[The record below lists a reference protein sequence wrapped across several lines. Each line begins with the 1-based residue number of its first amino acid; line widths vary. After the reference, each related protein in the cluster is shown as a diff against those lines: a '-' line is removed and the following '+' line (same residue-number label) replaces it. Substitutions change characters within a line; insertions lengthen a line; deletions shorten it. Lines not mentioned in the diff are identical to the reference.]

1 MAEDDVKVHYDWE
14 SEDIE
19 DSEIAVDKAVIK
31 EKSSNKKAA
40 KKSKKKTTPLKKKEA
55 KEETAQTTSDT
66 NLVGKEEIKEEAK
79 PEKVEKEAPVVA
91 AEEMDKPGE
100 VVEEEKL
107 QQPAEEK
114 EKEDIIIE
122 EEKKEVKLEQRPE
135 DKPKEDVYEQKPEE
149 KPFTPESSTFAGG
162 EQQYGEEE
170 PKPNYM
176 IAFVAVV
183 VIIILSIFIL
193 KTKDIFPS
201 SGNDNVVAMVNGEI
215 ITLEELESV
224 YKATVPVEYSA
235 FITKEDFL
243 NQSLVPEKVLLQE
256 AGKKG
261 IKVSELELQDGLKK
275 FLMENTMTEE
285 QLKSRLESDGVD
297 FESFRVNF
305 KTRLIITK
313 LLDEEVVSQI
323 KINDFEIIDYY
334 ESNSDKF
341 VAKPGQIRARHI
353 LVDSKDL
360 AEELLEEINNGED
373 FEELAKENSIGP
385 SAPFGG
391 ELGFFGEGMMVEE
404 FEDVAFGLE
413 AGEVSDI
420 VETNFG
426 YHIIKREE
434 NEMTLEEAKEKI
446 RTTLQTSKQSAAV
459 EVYINKL
466 VSNADVVF
474 KLDKAPEAT
483 GFTPAETTSKRTFVD
498 TGDEVYK
505 IDGKPVIRLYTTTW
519 CPHCVWVKD
528 TFDKVAREYIA
539 QGKIV
544 AYHWDVDSGDN
555 TLTPEIETN
564 IPPEE
569 IEIFKKY
576 NSKGSIPTFVF
587 GNKYKRIGNGY
598 EAEDDLGAEEAE
610 FRAIIEELI
619 AE

>member
-31 EKSSNKKAA
+31 EKSSKKKAV
-40 KKSKKKTTPLKKKEA
+40 KKTKSKATSAKKKE
-55 KEETAQTTSDT
+55 
-66 NLVGKEEIKEEAK
+66 VKEEIKEETK
-79 PEKVEKEAPVVA
+79 FEKETPVVA
-91 AEEMDKPGE
+91 EKMDKTDE
-100 VVEEEKL
+100 IAEEEKL

-114 EKEDIIIE
+114 KEDIIIE
-122 EEKKEVKLEQRPE
+122 EEKKEIELEQRPE
-135 DKPKEDVYEQKPEE
+135 DKPKEEMPEQKPEE
-149 KPFTPESSTFAGG
+149 KPFTSESSTFAEG

-193 KTKDIFPS
+193 RTKDIFPS
-201 SGNDNVVAMVNGEI
+201 SNNDNVVAMVNGEI
-215 ITLEELESV
+215 ITLEELESI

-243 NQSLVPEKVLLQE
+243 NQSLVPEKILLQE

-261 IKVSELELQDGLKK
+261 VKVSEQELQDGLRE
-275 FLMENTMTEE
+275 FLIENTMTEE
-285 QLKSRLESDGVD
+285 QLRSKLESDGVD
-297 FESFRVNF
+297 FESFRDNF

-341 VAKPGQIRARHI
+341 IAKPGQIRARHI
-353 LVDSKDL
+353 LIDSKDL
-360 AEELLEEINNGED
+360 AEELLDKINNGED
-373 FEELAKENSIGP
+373 FMELAKENSIGP

-413 AGEVSDI
+413 AGEVSGI

-426 YHIIKREE
+426 YHIIRREE
-434 NEMTLEEAKEKI
+434 NEMPLEEAKESI
-446 RTTLQTSKQSAAV
+446 RATLQASKQSAAV
-459 EVYINKL
+459 EIYINKL
-466 VSNADVVF
+466 VSTANVVF

-483 GFTPAETTSKRTFVD
+483 GFTPAETTSERTFID
-498 TGDEVYK
+498 TGDETYK
-505 IDGKPVIRLYTTTW
+505 VDGKPVIRLYTTTW
-519 CPHCVWVKD
+519 CPHCVWIKD
-528 TFDKVAREYIA
+528 TFDKVAREYIE
-539 QGKIV
+539 QGKII

-555 TLTPEIETN
+555 TLTPEIEES
-564 IPPEE
+564 IPEEE
-569 IEIFKKY
+569 IEIFKRY
-576 NSKGSIPTFVF
+576 NPQGSIPTFVF

-598 EAEDDLGAEEAE
+598 EAEDDLRAEEAE
-610 FRAIIEELI
+610 FRDIIEELI